1 MFTILKNLLLPPL
14 IKWVVKRPEI
24 MKSKIFL
31 RAMQIFPARVSGSYE
46 QKIKANDANYNQ
58 ALIAGL
64 KTIAVKPVRI
74 LDVCTGTG
82 FAAFKAAE
90 AFPDGALVALDQA
103 PEMLRLASE
112 KAEQEQVTNIT
123 FVQGNALKLDYD
135 ADTFDLVLTSNAP
148 IYLDEV
154 VRVLMP
160 EGLFLATFSFG
171 GQAIV
176 SATNEIDSYLA
187 TNGLD
192 LLQVTKVGSGAYVLG
207 RKPA

>member
-1 MFTILKNLLLPPL
+1 MFTILKNLLLPPM
-14 IKWVVKRPEI
+14 IKWAVKRPEL

-31 RAMQIFPARVSGSYE
+31 KAMQIFPARVSGSYE
-46 QKIKANDANYNQ
+46 QKIKANDANYDQ

-64 KTIAVKPVRI
+64 KAIEVKPIRI
-74 LDVCTGTG
+74 LDICTGTG

-90 AFPDGALVALDQA
+90 AFPDAALDALDQA
-103 PEMLRLASE
+103 PEMLRLASK

-135 ADTFDLVLTSNAP
+135 ADTFDFVLTSNAP

-160 EGLFLATFSFG
+160 AGIFLATFSFG

-176 SATNEIDSYLA
+176 GATKEIDNYLV
-187 TNGLD
+187 TNGMELLD
-192 LLQVTKVGSGAYVLG
+192 VTKVGSGAYVLG